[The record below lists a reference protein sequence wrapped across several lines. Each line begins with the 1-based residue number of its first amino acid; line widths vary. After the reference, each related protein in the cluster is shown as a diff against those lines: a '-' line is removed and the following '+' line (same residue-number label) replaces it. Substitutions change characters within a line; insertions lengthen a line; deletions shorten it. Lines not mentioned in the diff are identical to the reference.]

1 MPISFSCPHCG
12 HETQV
17 ANQYAGQSG
26 KCSACGESIMIPAA
40 PANPGP
46 NTSGS
51 NSSSMKLILL
61 TTLVVGCAC
70 LGGSILVM
78 IALVLPSY
86 GNAREAA
93 YRMGTLNNMKQIGTA
108 FHDYHA
114 TYHSFPGSSITDKN
128 DLPLHSW
135 RVAILR
141 ELGHPELFEQYD
153 FNKPWND
160 PENLRIEDKMPV
172 FYRCQSVSNLPPNHT
187 TFMVVVGPTTP
198 FGPNRF
204 SSTAD
209 IIDGTTNTIMVVEGN
224 KSVHWM
230 EPSDLD
236 MAQMTF
242 RFGVSDED
250 LAGHHSQ
257 RSVVLMMDGTVE
269 TLDANIEPGSLKG
282 LLQHRD
288 GVLFEKMQLRLRS
301 LDE

>member
-26 KCSACGESIMIPAA
+26 NCSACGESITIPAA
-40 PANPGP
+40 PIYPAESFTP
-46 NTSGS
+46 SSSS
-51 NSSSMKLILL
+51 NSKILIIVCLVVAGFACLCGLILFGL
-61 TTLVVGCAC
+61 LLPAVG
-70 LGGSILVM
+70 G
-78 IALVLPSY
+78 
-86 GNAREAA
+86 AREAA
-93 YRMGTLNNMKQIGTA
+93 NRMGTLSNMKQIGIA

-114 TYHSFPGSSITDKN
+114 RYHSFPGSSITNKN
-128 DLPLHSW
+128 GLPMHSW
-135 RVAILR
+135 RVAILSD
-141 ELGHPELFEQYD
+141 LGHPELFEQYD

-172 FYRCQSVSNLPPNHT
+172 FYRCQSVSNLPRYHT

-204 SSTAD
+204 SSMAD

-236 MAQMTF
+236 MAQMTY
-242 RFGVSDED
+242 RFGASDED
-250 LAGHHSQ
+250 LADHHSQ
-257 RSVVLMMDGTVE
+257 GSVVLMMDAAVE
-269 TLDANIEPGSLKG
+269 TLDANFEPGLLKG

-288 GVLFEKMQLRLRS
+288 GVLFEERQLRLRS
-301 LDE
+301 LEE